1 MAVITVK
8 LYMRFTSD
16 EGKDRTWSFSYL
28 NSNFSDSNAKL
39 LANAF
44 IANKAAFKDGYKPT
58 AVVTVWRE
66 EVAKE
71 EYDLT

>member
-16 EGKDRTWSFSYL
+16 EGKDRIWSFSYL
-28 NSNFSDSNAKL
+28 NSNFSDSNAKT

-44 IANKAAFKDGYKPT
+44 ITNKAAFKDGYKPT
-58 AVVTVWRE
+58 AVVSVWRE
-66 EVAKE
+66 EVAKT
-71 EYDLT
+71 EYDLE